1 MSDPSVNEETILY
14 LNKTIDKI
22 KNQKWKPVIKEYI
35 SFVIEQSK
43 NLSWSEFEYCVVLPF
58 KMMKDEQ
65 ISVFMKFPKIRDSA
79 QVMNF
84 IKTQSD
90 SNQKIYEKKVL
101 FLPLS
106 CPKYIIKEVIKDYFF
121 SREWDVLLDKI
132 VVDQLPSPKCLQ
144 IIKKLQQHYLFH
156 DCVLPNQV
164 TLTQQIIQQHTSL
177 QTAISK
183 LFTQNSRGLIG
194 MFEFQRKES
203 QKEYN
208 IPVTTNTENSQ
219 LLKRER
225 RLSFIR
231 MDYDI
236 VSKGLESKD
245 IINKDSPN
253 STKTFNRNQLLDE
266 RNENELLTPSFIPSR
281 IIKENDP
288 NNGHEPL
295 KIFKRNTQNS
305 SYIMDSSYLHKKI
318 RLLNTPLVD
327 DFDFQRFY
335 KAQTNYSTPEQTSRF
350 HRIDSLLKA
359 KKTQKE
365 ELLNMEEV
373 IDTLSFE
380 KLPLC
385 SIFH

>member
-144 IIKKLQQHYLFH
+144 IIKKLQTTLF
-156 DCVLPNQV
+156 
-164 TLTQQIIQQHTSL
+164 
-177 QTAISK
+177 TAISK

>member
-22 KNQKWKPVIKEYI
+22 KNQQWKQVIKEYI
-35 SFVIEQSK
+35 GFVIEQSK

-58 KMMKDEQ
+58 KMIKDEQ
-65 ISVFMKFPKIRDSA
+65 ISVFIKFPKIRDSS
-79 QVMNF
+79 QVMSF

-90 SNQKIYEKKVL
+90 SNQKQYEKKVL

-106 CPKYIIKEVIKDYFF
+106 CPKRVIKEIIEDDFF
-121 SREWDVLLDKI
+121 SREWDILLDKI

-144 IIKKLQQHYLFH
+144 IIKQLQKYHLFH
-156 DCVLPNQV
+156 ELILPNQV
-164 TLTQQIIQQHTSL
+164 TLTQQIIQQHTLSKI
-177 QTAISK
+177 AISE

-194 MFEFQRKES
+194 MFESQRKEN
-203 QKEYN
+203 QKEDTTT
-208 IPVTTNTENSQ
+208 ITTNTENSQ

-225 RLSFIR
+225 RLSLIR
-231 MDYDI
+231 MDYDK
-236 VSKGLESKD
+236 VSKGLGSKESIYKD
-245 IINKDSPN
+245 NPN
-253 STKTFNRNQLLDE
+253 SVSTFDRNHLLEE
-266 RNENELLTPSFIPSR
+266 RGEKGLLTSSFVPAR
-281 IIKENDP
+281 IIKENDL
-288 NNGHEPL
+288 NNESL
-295 KIFKRNTQNS
+295 NTLEWNIQNS
-305 SYIMDSSYLHKKI
+305 YYTTDPSYRNKRI
-318 RLLNTPLVD
+318 RLLNIPLSE

-335 KAQTNYSTPEQTSRF
+335 KAQTNYSTPEQTIRF

-359 KKTQKE
+359 KKTRKE